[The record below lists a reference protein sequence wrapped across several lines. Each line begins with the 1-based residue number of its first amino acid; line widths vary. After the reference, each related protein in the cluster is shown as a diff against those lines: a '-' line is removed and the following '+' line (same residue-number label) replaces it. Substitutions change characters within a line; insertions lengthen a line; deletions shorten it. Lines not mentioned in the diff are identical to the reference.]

1 MNISTASLALREGV
15 DAAQARQFE
24 RARPLLQQ
32 ATTESPENVVAW
44 FWLAIASPSAESA
57 IACLR
62 RVLAID
68 ASHQRA
74 REVLATMLSN
84 EAHAVAA
91 AGDRDQARAL
101 AAEATDLRPDEV
113 VLGLGLAGLADD
125 PSSRID
131 VLRRAAEAVPD
142 HQQLRDQLR
151 RALLARGVTLATADR
166 GTARESFREAAAL
179 NPADVR
185 VWLALANLAESRDEW
200 VAALRQLLH
209 AAPDHQYGRRALGA
223 ALADDAREAAAAGR
237 VDDACEHWR
246 ESISVSGGH
255 VDAWLELAAITPD
268 PAEARL
274 VVETAYEHDPT
285 DERVIAARDR
295 MRGPQI
301 DPAAVEPPADAFAR
315 FAPVGAVDGAEP
327 TDDPLAQIES
337 ILDDRW
343 QAARPYATSA
353 AAPAP
358 PIDVAPIDV
367 APTRRASTAPIDV
380 ALIDALIDVALID
393 LGPIDIAPINVAPIN
408 VAPIDFGPIHVA
420 PIDVPPVVVSP
431 AVALAPA
438 AAPPPAAA
446 ATTASPRHTVMIVDD
461 SPTIRKIL
469 GLSLEREGYRV
480 IAEPDGE
487 SAIERLAHVV
497 PDVILLDIAM
507 PKLDGYEVC
516 KRIKQSPRTAAIPVV
531 MLSGKGAFFD
541 QVKGHMAGATE
552 YLTKPFE
559 TPAVLAV
566 VSRVCQAPVEVAHG

>member
-44 FWLAIASPSAESA
+44 FWLAIASPSAEAA

-101 AAEATDLRPDEV
+101 AAEATDLRPDDV
-113 VLGLGLAGLADD
+113 GLWLGLAGLADD

-142 HQQLRDQLR
+142 HEQLRDHLR

-179 NPADVR
+179 DPADAR

-209 AAPDHQYGRRALGA
+209 AAPDHEYGRRALGA
-223 ALADDAREAAAAGR
+223 ALADDARAAAADGR
-237 VDDACEHWR
+237 VVDACEHWR

-255 VDAWLELAAITPD
+255 VEAWLELAAITPD
-268 PAEARL
+268 PEEARL
-274 VVETAYEHDPT
+274 VVETAYEHDPA
-285 DERVIAARDR
+285 DARVIAARDR

-315 FAPVGAVDGAEP
+315 FAPVGAVDGAEL
-327 TDDPLAQIES
+327 TDDPLAQIEP

-343 QAARPYATSA
+343 QAARPFATPA

-367 APTRRASTAPIDV
+367 APIDLAPIDVAAIDV
-380 ALIDALIDVALID
+380 ALIDAALIDVA
-393 LGPIDIAPINVAPIN
+393 PIHVAPIE
-408 VAPIDFGPIHVA
+408 VA
-420 PIDVPPVVVSP
+420 PIDVPPVGVSP

-438 AAPPPAAA
+438 AAPPPPAA
-446 ATTASPRHTVMIVDD
+446 ATTAAPRHTVMIVDD

-487 SAIERLAHVV
+487 SAIERLAQVV

-516 KRIKQSPRTAAIPVV
+516 KLIKQSPRTAGIPVV

-566 VSRVCQAPVEVAHG
+566 VSRVCQAPIEVAHG